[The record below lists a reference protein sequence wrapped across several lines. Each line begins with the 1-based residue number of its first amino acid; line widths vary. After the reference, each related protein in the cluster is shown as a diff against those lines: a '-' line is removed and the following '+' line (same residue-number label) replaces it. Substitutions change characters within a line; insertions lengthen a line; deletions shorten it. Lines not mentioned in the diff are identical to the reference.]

1 MEDPKYRSL
10 MDYAFRA
17 LARRM
22 HTSMELREKL
32 RKRPHHSKE
41 QEDLI
46 LTRLG
51 ELKLIDDEAFLK
63 RHIENA
69 QHSRHEGYLKTAFK
83 LKLKGIPMDETKR
96 HWKETGVDETEI
108 ARAALAKIQ
117 KKLEKIPAQK
127 RYSRQAGYLASR
139 GFSSDTIYKILSHF
153 EDR

>member
-1 MEDPKYRSL
+1 

-41 QEDLI
+41 LEDLI
-46 LTRLG
+46 LARLA

-83 LKLKGIPMDETKR
+83 LKLKGSCGCCPMSSMTLKN
-96 HWKETGVDETEI
+96 GI
-108 ARAALAKIQ
+108 
-117 KKLEKIPAQK
+117 EKIL
-127 RYSRQAGYLASR
+127 RQEVPEIKEVVAL
-139 GFSSDTIYKILSHF
+139 
-153 EDR
+153 